1 MSEVIIQ
8 NKKHQA
14 LIAAGRELFWKHGFR
29 RVSIDEVC
37 KLAGASKM
45 TFYRYF
51 PDKQALAKTVFD
63 QEVDKGTAMFRE
75 IMASDTSA
83 SEKLEAIL
91 KIKADSVNDIS
102 KEFLSDFYADKGS
115 GLQEYIAR
123 KTAAVW
129 EEILDDFRQAQKRGI
144 FRSDFKPE
152 ILLYISQQIPGF
164 ITDPYLVG
172 ICGSPQ
178 NVVMEIARFFSYGIA
193 PIGNSSSLSE
203 K

>member
-1 MSEVIIQ
+1 MLKVISL
-8 NKKHQA
+8 NKKHHA

-51 PDKQALAKTVFD
+51 PDKQTLAKTVFD

-91 KIKADSVNDIS
+91 KMKADSVNDIS
-102 KEFLSDFYADKGS
+102 TEFLNDFYADKGS

-123 KTAAVW
+123 KTASVW

-152 ILLYISQQIPGF
+152 LMLYISQQLPGLMN
-164 ITDPYLVG
+164 DPYLVG
-172 ICGSPQ
+172 LCGSPQ
-178 NVVMEIARFFSYGIA
+178 NVVMEIARFFTYGIA
-193 PIGNSSSLSE
+193 PVATPSSLPE